1 LTEEVKGTR
10 TSPMATYKLTYFEA
24 SVSRGEECRLALHL
38 AGVDFEDHRIKSD
51 EWAALKASTPF
62 GSLPVL
68 EATGKPPLAQSNA
81 ILAYVGR
88 RYGLHPD
95 DPWEAARHEAILAS
109 VEELRATLAPSGK
122 IADPAEKKRVRVEL
136 AQSYMKAWG
145 GHLDRQIQG
154 PFVSGEQIRVADI
167 KLFQIMLSFRRGAL
181 DHIPTNVFAE
191 FAKLDALCD
200 AVARHPKVAEWRAR
214 H

>member
-1 LTEEVKGTR
+1 
-10 TSPMATYKLTYFEA
+10 MATYKLTYFEA

-38 AGVDFEDHRIKSD
+38 AGVDFEDHRIKGD

-62 GSLPVL
+62 GALPVL
-68 EATGKPPLAQSNA
+68 ETAGKPPLAQSNA

-109 VEELRATLAPSGK
+109 VEELRAALAPSGK
-122 IADPAEKKRVRVEL
+122 IADPAEKKKAREEL
-136 AQSYMKAWG
+136 AQGYIKAWG
-145 GHLDRQIQG
+145 KHLESQIEG
-154 PFVSGEQIRVADI
+154 PFVAGAPIRVADI
-167 KLFQIMLSFRRGAL
+167 KLFQIMLAFRRGAL
-181 DHIPTNVFAE
+181 DHIPTDVLAE
-191 FAKLDALCD
+191 FVKLDALCD